1 MPHGDVDDAY
11 WRPSWKVLFCIHG
24 KIASREISIILE
36 SFKTFASAEKV
47 TTFMFSDMGWLA
59 CMCTLHVH
67 GMTGFSQIMT
77 FFKKNCRTGGIKG
90 LFTGVGPRVG
100 RAGPSVGIVVSFYEV
115 VKYILHQRHNSSW
128 KSNVVRHGRPPLCIL
143 SWMVVLHCR
152 HTKQWRLN
160 AVGSVEVSHFV
171 SAFKVG
177 LQWWLLLALHR

>member
-1 MPHGDVDDAY
+1 
-11 WRPSWKVLFCIHG
+11 
-24 KIASREISIILE
+24 
-36 SFKTFASAEKV
+36 
-47 TTFMFSDMGWLA
+47 MFSDIQILLNSHKILDLSKGICFVLA
-59 CMCTLHVH
+59 CTLHVH

-128 KSNVVRHGRPPLCIL
+128 KSNVVRHGRQPLRIL
-143 SWMVVLHCR
+143 SWMVLLHCR